1 MPAYSA
7 DGGFT
12 GSSKG
17 TATKGT
23 SAAGST
29 RSYNAV
35 TKSAPTRS
43 SAPNAAA
50 AAASSRMA
58 SGNLG
63 RSTPSGVGNQMGGG
77 GNSSGFRNTVNAAAA
92 NANRLASLNRAQPTQ
107 SSFAGKG
114 NFGGTPTMTD
124 RVMAGLGLR
133 SLPTFG
139 GGQAS
144 PGVSPGWNAFH
155 GLQKATAAGNPSVN
169 SIVSGAV
176 SMPRVVTAGEI
187 GSLQGAMAQPGSFD
201 SQYAGLALPGLT
213 ASRPAKDQSRVP
225 SGTQKDQSRVPQA
238 TSGGYD
244 PLSSVNASRPTPV
257 ASPAYQNP
265 ARAYPARPASAP
277 AYQNP
282 ARAFPE
288 RPEVMP
294 QAVATRAPRI
304 EDIPPVPM
312 RGQTVNKGINY
323 TPTDM
328 AEAYGQYRSPP
339 AGLSGLPA
347 SQTASFDP
355 LSSMAKNSEVARATA
370 LEKELG
376 AYAAAEPKSPNPWSQ
391 IAGPNRR
398 NVFRNRIN
406 DIATWGPKEGVS
418 PAAGADPAA
427 TQHPLY
433 EGDSTPTQKIA
444 AALTNRAR
452 KIANPLESAG
462 NWLNTK
468 LGGSPYNDLYGNSNQ
483 SAQPPHGRDSSS
495 PPKELVAAAQAG
507 DPAAQ
512 DALKKWFIW
521 NQWPVGQRP
530 ANI

>member
-29 RSYNAV
+29 KSYNAV
-35 TKSAPTRS
+35 TKSTSGGYS
-43 SAPNAAA
+43 SVNSSQ
-50 AAASSRMA
+50 AASKGK
-58 SGNLG
+58 SGM
-63 RSTPSGVGNQMGGG
+63 SGTGTTSAGSMNMGGG
-77 GNSSGFRNTVNAAAA
+77 GNGGTRNTVNAAAA
-92 NANRLASLNRAQPTQ
+92 NANRLAALSKAPVTQ

-169 SIVSGAV
+169 GIVSGAV

-225 SGTQKDQSRVPQA
+225 SVGQKDQSRVPQA
-238 TSGGYD
+238 TSGGYY
-244 PLSSVNASRPTPV
+244 PPSSASASRPTPV

-339 AGLSGLPA
+339 GGVPSVSVAAREPVGYS
-347 SQTASFDP
+347 SQPDIVDAPS
-355 LSSMAKNSEVARATA
+355 ARSAFA
-370 LEKELG
+370 QAIVDKANRLK
-376 AYAAAEPKSPNPWSQ
+376 AAQ
-391 IAGPNRR
+391 
-398 NVFRNRIN
+398 
-406 DIATWGPKEGVS
+406 GVS

-433 EGDSTPTQKIA
+433 EGDSTGNQKTA
-444 AALTNRAR
+444 AAPTNRAR
-452 KIANPLESAG
+452 KTANPPESAG
-462 NWLNTK
+462 NWPNTK
-468 LGGSPYNDLYGNSNQ
+468 LGGSPYNDLYGNANQ
-483 SAQPPHGRDSSS
+483 AAQPPHGRDSST
-495 PPKELVAAAQAG
+495 PPKKLVAAAQAG

-512 DALKKWFIW
+512 EALKKWFIW

>member
-169 SIVSGAV
+169 GIVSGAV

-238 TSGGYD
+238 TSGGYY
-244 PLSSVNASRPTPV
+244 PPSSASASRPTPV

-339 AGLSGLPA
+339 GGVPSV
-347 SQTASFDP
+347 S
-355 LSSMAKNSEVARATA
+355 VAAREPVGYSPQPDIVDAPSA
-370 LEKELG
+370 RSAFAQAIVDKANRLK
-376 AYAAAEPKSPNPWSQ
+376 AAQ
-391 IAGPNRR
+391 
-398 NVFRNRIN
+398 
-406 DIATWGPKEGVS
+406 GVS

-452 KIANPLESAG
+452 KIANPIESAG